1 MTTTH
6 RPPTAARRA
15 VSHFFILLGIT
26 SGAWAARIPAVK
38 HDLDLSDGQLS
49 YGLLAVAIGLVTG
62 MRFAGHLTDRL
73 GSARLITPA
82 AIATALTVIPP
93 GYAPTLPALIATL
106 FLFGFTNA
114 FLDVSMNAHGV
125 EVERAYGRPIMSSF
139 HGMFSLGCLIGAGIG
154 GLFAALD
161 LSAATTL
168 TAVGLPLA
176 LTSLYARRHLLPTT
190 PPPATTTTTPHRRA
204 PWTGWII
211 LMGVVAFA
219 GLVGEGAANDWT
231 AVYLF
236 QNLGASQAVAAAGFA
251 AFSTAMTVGRFAGD
265 HLAQRL
271 GPVRLVRYSGLLA
284 AAGLTAA
291 LLSGQIPVAIA
302 GFTLFGLGLAT
313 IVPQVFSAAGNHD
326 PARAGQAIAQVATVG
341 YAGLVAGPAIIG
353 GAAELVGL
361 PAALGIPAL
370 LAAFMAASAGA
381 LHPRKTPQPH
391 TQPTGTGAGETDTRS
406 R

>member
-1 MTTTH
+1 MTTTQH
-6 RPPTAARRA
+6 PAGARKA
-15 VSHFFILLGIT
+15 VSYFFILLGIT

-38 HDLDLSDGQLS
+38 HTLDLSDGQLS
-49 YGLLAVAIGLVTG
+49 YGLLATAIGLVTG

-82 AIATALTVIPP
+82 AIATALSVIPP
-93 GYAPTLPALIATL
+93 GYATTLPALTAAL

-125 EVERAYGRPIMSSF
+125 EVERAYGRPILSSF
-139 HGMFSLGCLIGAGIG
+139 HGMFSIGCLTGAGIG
-154 GLFAALD
+154 GLFAWLD
-161 LSAATTL
+161 LSAAATL

-176 LTSLYARRHLLPTT
+176 LISLYARHHLLTT
-190 PPPATTTTTPHRRA
+190 PPPAPSTPHRDRTRA
-204 PWTGWII
+204 PWTSWII
-211 LMGVVAFA
+211 LMGIVAFA

-236 QNLGASQAVAAAGFA
+236 QNLGAPQAVAAAGFA
-251 AFSTAMTVGRFAGD
+251 VFSTTMTIGRFAGD
-265 HLAQRL
+265 HLAQRF
-271 GPVRLVRYSGLLA
+271 GPVRLVRYSGLIA
-284 AAGLTAA
+284 AIGLGTA
-291 LLSGQIPVAIA
+291 LLAGQIPIAFA
-302 GFTLFGLGLAT
+302 GFALFGFGLST

-353 GAAELVGL
+353 GAAELIGL

-381 LHPRKTPQPH
+381 LRPRKTP
-391 TQPTGTGAGETDTRS
+391 
-406 R
+406 

>member
-6 RPPTAARRA
+6 HHPAGARKA
-15 VSHFFILLGIT
+15 VGYFFVLLGIV
-26 SGAWAARIPAVK
+26 SGTWAARIPAVK
-38 HDLDLSDGQLS
+38 HTLHLSDGQLS
-49 YGLLAVAIGLVTG
+49 YGLLAVAIGLLTG

-73 GSARLITPA
+73 GSARLTTPA
-82 AIATALTVIPP
+82 AITTALAVIPP
-93 GYAPTLPALIATL
+93 GYATTLPALIAAL
-106 FLFGFTNA
+106 FLFGLTNA

-125 EVERAYGRPIMSSF
+125 EVERAYRRPIMSSF
-139 HGMFSLGCLIGAGIG
+139 HGMFSLGCFTGAGIG
-154 GLFAALD
+154 ALFAALD

-176 LTSLYARRHLLPTT
+176 LISLYAGRHLLPAT
-190 PPPATTTTTPHRRA
+190 PPPATPAPPRRRA
-204 PWTGWII
+204 PWTAWII
-211 LMGVVAFA
+211 LMGVVSFA

-236 QNLGASQAVAAAGFA
+236 QNLGAPQAVAAAGFA
-251 AFSTAMTVGRFAGD
+251 AFSIAMTAGRFTAD
-265 HLAQRL
+265 RLAQRL
-271 GPVRLVRYSGLLA
+271 GPVRLVRHSGLVA
-284 AAGLTAA
+284 ALGLGAA

-302 GFTLFGLGLAT
+302 GFALFGLGLAP

-381 LHPRKTPQPH
+381 LRPQKT
-391 TQPTGTGAGETDTRS
+391 T
-406 R
+406 

>member
-6 RPPTAARRA
+6 RPPAHARKA
-15 VSHFFILLGIT
+15 VCYFFILLGIT

-38 HDLDLSDGQLS
+38 HTLNLSDGQLS
-49 YGLLAVAIGLVTG
+49 YGLLAVALGLVTG

-93 GYAPTLPALIATL
+93 GYATTLPALIATL

-125 EVERAYGRPIMSSF
+125 EVERAYRRPIMSSF
-139 HGMFSLGCLIGAGIG
+139 HGMFSLGCFTGAGIG

-161 LSAATTL
+161 LSAAATL
-168 TAVGLPLA
+168 TTVGLPLA
-176 LTSLYARRHLLPTT
+176 LISLYARRHLLPTT
-190 PPPATTTTTPHRRA
+190 PPPTTPTTPRQRA
-204 PWTGWII
+204 PWTAWII
-211 LMGVVAFA
+211 LMGIVAFA

-236 QNLGASQAVAAAGFA
+236 QNLGAPQAVAAAGFA
-251 AFSTAMTVGRFAGD
+251 AFSIAMTIGRFTGD

-284 AAGLTAA
+284 ALGLATA
-291 LLSGQIPVAIA
+291 LLVGQIPIAIA
-302 GFTLFGLGLAT
+302 GFTLFGLGLAA

-353 GAAELVGL
+353 GAAELIGL

-370 LAAFMAASAGA
+370 LATFMAASAGA
-381 LHPRKTPQPH
+381 LHPRKP
-391 TQPTGTGAGETDTRS
+391 A
-406 R
+406 